1 MADEAPSAL
10 SPRELAILRLV
21 AGGFSAKQIAIQL
34 KIAPRTVEHHID
46 RARAKTNALN
56 RTHMIARVLQT
67 GLLVI

>member
-1 MADEAPSAL
+1 MVDKAPPAL
-10 SPRELAILRLV
+10 SGRELDVLRLV
-21 AGGFSAKQIAIQL
+21 ADGFSAKQIAIQL

-46 RARAKTNALN
+46 NARAKTKALN

>member
-1 MADEAPSAL
+1 MSDKATPAF
-10 SPRELAILRLV
+10 SPRELAVLRLV
-21 AGGFSAKQIAIQL
+21 AHGFSAKQIAIQL

-46 RARAKTNALN
+46 HARAKTNAVN